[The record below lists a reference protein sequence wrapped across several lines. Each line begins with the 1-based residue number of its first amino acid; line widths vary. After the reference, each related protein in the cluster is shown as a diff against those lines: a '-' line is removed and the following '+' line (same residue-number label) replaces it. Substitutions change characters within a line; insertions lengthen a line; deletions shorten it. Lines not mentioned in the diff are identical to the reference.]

1 MKLINIEKNKIVYLD
16 KDVYS
21 LNPNEIIEIGFLD
34 YKSLKRLRD
43 FYKSN
48 GLRVIPENTYEKQ
61 YIKDLYEDLL
71 YDDTDGKVVKP
82 QKEFIEIN
90 SEDEPTSG
98 NEDDSSQEDSG
109 Q

>member
-1 MKLINIEKNKIVYLD
+1 MKLINIGKNKIIYLD

-71 YDDTDGKVVKP
+71 YDDTGKVVKP